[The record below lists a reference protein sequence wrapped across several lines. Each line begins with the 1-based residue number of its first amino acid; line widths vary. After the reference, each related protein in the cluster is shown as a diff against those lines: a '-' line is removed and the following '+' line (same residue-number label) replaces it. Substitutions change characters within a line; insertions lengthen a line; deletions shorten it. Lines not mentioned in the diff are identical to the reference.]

1 MKLANRILYED
12 NHLLIVNK
20 LPSEIVQG
28 DKTGDKTL
36 LDDVKDYI
44 KVKYNKPGAVYAGL
58 IHRLDRPT
66 SGIVMFAKT
75 SKALS
80 RMNKLFQDKE
90 VRKTYWAVV
99 SNDLKVECGLLENYL
114 LKTEKN
120 NKSRVTKP
128 EQKGAKKATLSY
140 QLIAKSKSYYLLEV
154 KPKTGRHHQIR
165 VQLSYIGN
173 PIKGDVKYGYKRAN
187 QNRSIHLHARSIQ
200 FIHPIKKEE
209 INITAQPPADVV
221 WDALKTSQQ
230 C

>member
-80 RMNKLFQDKE
+80 RMNKLFQEK
-90 VRKTYWAVV
+90 VVKKTYWAVV
-99 SNDLKVECGLLENYL
+99 SNDLKVESGLLENYL

>member
-1 MKLANRILYED
+1 VKLANRILYED

>member
-1 MKLANRILYED
+1 VKLANRILYED

-36 LDDVKDYI
+36 LDDVKAYI

-99 SNDLKVECGLLENYL
+99 SNDLKVESGLLENYL

-187 QNRSIHLHARSIQ
+187 ENRSIHLHARSIQ

>member
-1 MKLANRILYED
+1 VKLANRILYED

-80 RMNKLFQDKE
+80 RMNKLFQEK
-90 VRKTYWAVV
+90 VVKKTYWAVV
-99 SNDLKVECGLLENYL
+99 SNDLKVESGLLENYL

>member
-36 LDDVKDYI
+36 LDDVKAYI

-99 SNDLKVECGLLENYL
+99 SNDLKVESGLLENYL

-187 QNRSIHLHARSIQ
+187 ENRSIHLHARSIQ